1 MLFVL
6 VDCEL
11 LSYLYPS
18 IYFLLSFLCI
28 EHTMTSR
35 SVGIL
40 FSISLSLAS
49 RQWPSAF
56 VAATSNPRSSSLI
69 PITSPSCTTA
79 FVHHS
84 IPRSVALSHSQ
95 SNASDLGKAPQKL
108 VGPTV
113 QPPRPNDNTYW
124 VIPNVFIAG
133 EYPGDRSGTE
143 DATRTKLRRYLDLGI
158 TSFFDLTFPGE
169 KNDYQAILE
178 DEARRAGINV
188 EYHRFSI
195 PDFGHGL

>member
-1 MLFVL
+1 
-6 VDCEL
+6 
-11 LSYLYPS
+11 
-18 IYFLLSFLCI
+18 
-28 EHTMTSR
+28 MTSR

-158 TSFFDLTFPGE
+158 TSFFDLT
-169 KNDYQAILE
+169 K
-178 DEARRAGINV
+178 
-188 EYHRFSI
+188 
-195 PDFGHGL
+195 